1 MHNVSIF
8 FRPLLCFL
16 SFVKKAPSRGTTL
29 SVLKNHYQ
37 SLSDDLDSHYQSLS
51 DDLDSHYQSLSDDL
65 DSILFSVP
73 SSSAEKKSSPV
84 SRSTSS
90 TVRTA

>member
-29 SVLKNHYQ
+29 SVLRN
-37 SLSDDLDSHYQSLS
+37 HYQSLS